1 MTQADCLFCRIVS
14 GEVPSDRVAETE
26 ISLAFRDINP
36 VAPQHVLVVPKR
48 HVADSLADLDDPV
61 ILADMTQLVREIA
74 RGDELAGGWRL
85 VTNIGAD
92 GGQTVPHLHLHLLG
106 GRKMKWPPG

>member
-14 GEVPSDRVAETE
+14 GEILSDRVAETE

-61 ILADMTQLVREIA
+61 ILADMTQLARKIA
-74 RGDELAGGWRL
+74 RGDEFAGGWRL

>member
-14 GEVPSDRVAETE
+14 GEIPSSQVAETE

-36 VAPQHVLVVPKR
+36 VAPQHVLVIPKR
-48 HVADSLADLDDPV
+48 HVADSLADLDDPWA
-61 ILADMTQLVREIA
+61 LADLVQLAREVA
-74 RGDELAGGWRL
+74 KGDEFVGGWRL
-85 VTNIGAD
+85 VTNIGTD

>member
-14 GEVPSDRVAETE
+14 GEIPSDRVAETE

-36 VAPQHVLVVPKR
+36 VAPQHMLVVPKR

-61 ILADMTQLVREIA
+61 ILADLTQLVRKIA
-74 RGDELAGGWRL
+74 RRDEFAGGWRL

>member
-14 GEVPSDRVAETE
+14 GEIPSDRVAETE

-61 ILADMTQLVREIA
+61 ILADMTQLVRKIA
-74 RGDELAGGWRL
+74 LGDEFAGGWRL

>member
-1 MTQADCLFCRIVS
+1 MTQADCLFCRIVA
-14 GEVPSDRVAETE
+14 GEIPSNRVAETE

-36 VAPQHVLVVPKR
+36 VAPQHVLVIPKP
-48 HVADSLADLDDPV
+48 HVADSLADLDDPWV
-61 ILADMTQLVREIA
+61 LADLVQLAREVA
-74 RGDELAGGWRL
+74 KGDEFAGGWRL
-85 VTNIGAD
+85 VTNIGTD